1 MKKSLKKFISGKH
14 NIFLA
19 LLLALSIT
27 LCGCGTETPTPS
39 NGVSAPVSQT
49 ETTDLTN
56 DKSVSDEP
64 NNSDSQIASSKLF
77 ESGEKTLTSIP
88 KYDGSYYVAI
98 NNNIPYFTEGDLTTS
113 AYEKYSNLDR
123 LGRCGV
129 ASACVGIEIM
139 PTEER
144 GSIGQVKPSGW
155 QTAKYDI
162 ISGKYL
168 YNRCHLI
175 GYQLTGENANE
186 ANLITGTRSMN
197 VDGMLLFENMVADY
211 VKETGNHVLYR
222 VNPIFEGNNLVAS
235 GVTMEGYSVEDDGD
249 GICFNVYVFN
259 AQPGI
264 EIDYSN
270 GNSWLSGEAPS
281 NNEQKSNS
289 GGTVF
294 VPSTSANSST
304 GTTAAAGNYV
314 LNKNT
319 KKIHRPTCSSVKQMK
334 ETNKVEYS
342 GNREDLIS
350 QGYSVCKN
358 CNP

>member
-1 MKKSLKKFISGKH
+1 MKKSLKKFISDKH
-14 NIFLA
+14 HIFLV

-27 LCGCGTETPTPS
+27 ICGCSTEPS
-39 NGVSAPVSQT
+39 TSFSDAKTSDLQNEAVNMSDDNIVSEKT
-49 ETTDLTN
+49 EDPDAKT
-56 DKSVSDEP
+56 E
-64 NNSDSQIASSKLF
+64 SSKLS
-77 ESGEKTLTSIP
+77 ESDEKKLTSIP
-88 KYDGSYYVAI
+88 KYDGSYYISI
-98 NNNIPYFTEGDLTTS
+98 NNNVPYFTESDLTTS

-129 ASACVGIEIM
+129 ASACVGREIM

-144 GSIGQVKPSGW
+144 GSIGQIKPSGW
-155 QTAKYDI
+155 QTVKYDI
-162 ISGKYL
+162 VSGKYL

-235 GVTMEGYSVEDDGD
+235 GVTMEGFSIEDDGD

-270 GNSWLSGEAPS
+270 GNSWLSGENPTNDTQNNSAIVIPSSPPS
-281 NNEQKSNS
+281 NSS
-289 GGTVF
+289 AG
-294 VPSTSANSST
+294 STASVE
-304 GTTAAAGNYV
+304 NYI

-319 KKIHRPTCSSVKQMK
+319 KKFHRSTCSSVKQMK
-334 ETNKVEYS
+334 EKNKSEYS
-342 GNREDLIS
+342 GNRDDLIS
-350 QGYSVCKN
+350 QGYSACQN

>member
-1 MKKSLKKFISGKH
+1 MKKSLKKFILGKYH
-14 NIFLA
+14 IFLT
-19 LLLALSIT
+19 LLLTLSIA
-27 LCGCGTETPTPS
+27 LCGCGTESSTPS
-39 NGVSAPVSQT
+39 NDVSPSTSQT
-49 ETTDLTN
+49 ETINSLDDN
-56 DKSVSDEP
+56 IVSGKTE
-64 NNSDSQIASSKLF
+64 NSNTQIESSKLS
-77 ESGEKTLTSIP
+77 ESEGKTLTSIP

-98 NNNIPYFTEGDLTTS
+98 NNNIPYFTESDLTTS

-155 QTAKYDI
+155 QTVKYDI
-162 ISGKYL
+162 VSGKYL

-270 GNSWLSGEAPS
+270 GNSWLSGENPS
-281 NNEQKSNS
+281 STTQDAENSGIGVAQSNAGITSNS
-289 GGTVF
+289 TA
-294 VPSTSANSST
+294 TT
-304 GTTAAAGNYV
+304 GTYV

-319 KKIHRPTCSSVKQMK
+319 KKFHKSTCSSVKSMK
-334 ETNKVEYS
+334 ETNKQEYN
-342 GNREDLIS
+342 GNRDDLIS
-350 QGYSVCKN
+350 QGYAACKN

>member
-1 MKKSLKKFISGKH
+1 MKKSLKKFMSGKYH
-14 NIFLA
+14 IFLA
-19 LLLALSIT
+19 LLLTLTIT
-27 LCGCGTETPTPS
+27 LCGCGTSGTPS
-39 NGVSAPVSQT
+39 SDVNEPISQA
-49 ETTDLTN
+49 ETVN
-56 DKSVSDEP
+56 QIDKETIKDDAKESEQQS
-64 NNSDSQIASSKLF
+64 NSSKLS
-77 ESGEKTLTSIP
+77 ESDEQVLTTIP

-98 NNNIPYFTEGDLTTS
+98 NNNIPYFTEDELTTT
-113 AYEKYSNLDR
+113 AYEKYSSLDR

-144 GSIGQVKPSGW
+144 GAIGQVKPSGW
-155 QTAKYDI
+155 QTVKYDI
-162 ISGKYL
+162 VSGKYL

-211 VKETGNHVLYR
+211 VKETGNHVMYR

-235 GVTMEGYSVEDDGD
+235 GVTMEGYSVEDNGD

-264 EIDYSN
+264 EIDYTN
-270 GNSWLSGEAPS
+270 GNSWLSGETPS
-281 NNEQKSNS
+281 TNTQSNSS
-289 GGTVF
+289 GGTVII
-294 VPSTSANSST
+294 PPTSGNTTS
-304 GTTAAAGNYV
+304 GTTATKGDYV

-319 KKIHRPTCSSVKQMK
+319 KKFHRPTCSSVKQMK
-334 ETNKVEYS
+334 ESNRKDYS
-342 GNREDLIS
+342 GNRDDLIS
-350 QGYSVCKN
+350 QGYTACKN

>member
-1 MKKSLKKFISGKH
+1 MKKSLKKFISGKYH
-14 NIFLA
+14 IFLA
-19 LLLALSIT
+19 LLLALSIS
-27 LCGCGTETPTPS
+27 LCGCGTEPSTPS
-39 NGVSAPVSQT
+39 DDVSTSTSQT
-49 ETTDLTN
+49 ETINSPDDN
-56 DKSVSDEP
+56 IVSDKTE
-64 NNSDSQIASSKLF
+64 NSDTQIETSKLS
-77 ESGEKTLTSIP
+77 ESEEKTLSSIP

-98 NNNIPYFTEGDLTTS
+98 NNNIPYFTESDLTTS

-155 QTAKYDI
+155 QTVKYDI
-162 ISGKYL
+162 VSGKYL

-270 GNSWLSGEAPS
+270 GNSWLSGETPS
-281 NNEQKSNS
+281 NNTQKSNS
-289 GGTVF
+289 GGTV
-294 VPSTSANSST
+294 VIPSTSTNSSA
-304 GTTAAAGNYV
+304 GTTATTGNYV

-334 ETNKVEYS
+334 ESNKVEYS
-342 GNREDLIS
+342 GNRDDLIS
-350 QGYSVCKN
+350 QGYSSCKN